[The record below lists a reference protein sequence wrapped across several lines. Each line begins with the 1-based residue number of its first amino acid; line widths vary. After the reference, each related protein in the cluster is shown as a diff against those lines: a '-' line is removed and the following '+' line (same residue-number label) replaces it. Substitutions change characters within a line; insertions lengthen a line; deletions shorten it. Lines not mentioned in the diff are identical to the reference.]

1 MPGKEMGLIPEMSN
15 LKKQNRFHE
24 ALNNKVF
31 KLS

>member
-1 MPGKEMGLIPEMSN
+1 MPGKEIGLIPEMSN
-15 LKKQNRFHE
+15 LKKQKRFHE